1 MDVILLEK
9 VQNLGKL
16 GDRVAVRSGYA
27 RNYLLPQRKAVSATP
42 ANLAAFEQRRAEL
55 APAAAAPLTA
65 AQTRAAELNGKSVT
79 IAAKAGTEGKLFG
92 SVGTIDIAEAASR
105 DGLDLKRHEVRL
117 PSGNCTPTST
127 RASPSTSSPK
137 DRQHSWAARRA
148 VFAARRAGLPP
159 ARRQRFRRRSSFR
172 D

>member
-27 RNYLLPQRKAVSATP
+27 RNYLLPQRKAVSAPP

-55 APAAAAPLTA
+55 EKAAADTLPA

-79 IAAKAGTEGKLFG
+79 IAAKAGTEGKLFD
-92 SVGTIDIAEAASR
+92 SIGTNDNAKATSR

-117 PSGNCTPTST
+117 PSGPFRNIGSYEVELQLH
-127 RASPSTSSPK
+127 A
-137 DRQHSWAARRA
+137 DVDARITVNVVA
-148 VFAARRAGLPP
+148 EG
-159 ARRQRFRRRSSFR
+159 
-172 D
+172 

>member
-55 APAAAAPLTA
+55 EQAEADTLTA

-117 PSGNCTPTST
+117 PSGPFRNIGSGGGGRRG
-127 RASPSTSSPK
+127 RAGGGA
-137 DRQHSWAARRA
+137 RGAGGGGAGGGAAGRGGAARGGR
-148 VFAARRAGLPP
+148 
-159 ARRQRFRRRSSFR
+159 
-172 D
+172 

>member
-27 RNYLLPQRKAVSATP
+27 RNYLLPQRKAVSAPP

-55 APAAAAPLTA
+55 EKAAADPLTA
-65 AQTRAAELNGKSVT
+65 AQTRAAELNGKRVT

-92 SVGTIDIAEAASR
+92 SVGTIAIAEAASR
-105 DGLDLKRHEVRL
+105 AGLALKRHEVRL
-117 PSGNCTPTST
+117 PGGP
-127 RASPSTSSPK
+127 
-137 DRQHSWAARRA
+137 
-148 VFAARRAGLPP
+148 
-159 ARRQRFRRRSSFR
+159 FRYIGSYA
-172 D
+172 

>member
-55 APAAAAPLTA
+55 EKAAADTLTA
-65 AQTRAAELNGKSVT
+65 EQTRTAELNGKNVT
-79 IAAKAGTEGKLFG
+79 IAAKAGTKSKLFG
-92 SVGTIDIAEAASR
+92 AGGAGGGAGAAGR
-105 DGLDLKRHEVRL
+105 GGRGR
-117 PSGNCTPTST
+117 G
-127 RASPSTSSPK
+127 
-137 DRQHSWAARRA
+137 RRGG
-148 VFAARRAGLPP
+148 RRP
-159 ARRQRFRRRSSFR
+159 
-172 D
+172 

>member
-55 APAAAAPLTA
+55 EKAAADTLTA
-65 AQTRAAELNGKSVT
+65 AQTRAAELNGKSVPL
-79 IAAKAGTEGKLFG
+79 AAKAGTAGRLFG
-92 SVGTIDIAEAASR
+92 SVGPLAIAA
-105 DGLDLKRHEVRL
+105 
-117 PSGNCTPTST
+117 
-127 RASPSTSSPK
+127 
-137 DRQHSWAARRA
+137 
-148 VFAARRAGLPP
+148 AARRAGLDL
-159 ARRQRFRRRSSFR
+159 Q
-172 D
+172 

>member
-27 RNYLLPQRKAVSATP
+27 RNYLLPQRKAVPATP

-55 APAAAAPLTA
+55 EKAESDSLAAS
-65 AQTRAAELNGKSVT
+65 QSRAAELNGKAIT

-92 SVGTIDIAEAASR
+92 SVGTLDIAEAASR
-105 DGLDLKRHEVRL
+105 DGLDVKRHEISL
-117 PSGNCTPTST
+117 PSGPFRNIGSYEVELQLH
-127 RASPSTSSPK
+127 A
-137 DRQHSWAARRA
+137 DVEARITINVVA
-148 VFAARRAGLPP
+148 EE
-159 ARRQRFRRRSSFR
+159 
-172 D
+172 

>member
-55 APAAAAPLTA
+55 EKAESDALAAA
-65 AQTRAAELNGKSVT
+65 QSRAEKLNGKTVT
-79 IAAKAGTEGKLFG
+79 VAAKAGTEGKLFG
-92 SVGTIDIAEAASR
+92 SVGTLDIAEAAGR
-105 DGLDLKRHEVRL
+105 EGLDLKRHEVRL
-117 PSGNCTPTST
+117 PSGPFRNIGSYEVELHLH
-127 RASPSTSSPK
+127 A
-137 DRQHSWAARRA
+137 DVEARITVNVIA
-148 VFAARRAGLPP
+148 EE
-159 ARRQRFRRRSSFR
+159 
-172 D
+172 

>member
-27 RNYLLPQRKAVSATP
+27 RNYLLPQRKAVSAPP

-55 APAAAAPLTA
+55 EKAEADPLTA
-65 AQTRAAELNGKSVT
+65 AQTRAAELNGKRVT

-92 SVGTIDIAEAASR
+92 SVGTIDFAEAASR
-105 DGLDLKRHEVRL
+105 VGLDLKLHEVRL
-117 PSGNCTPTST
+117 PSGPYRNIFSNKVELQLL
-127 RASPSTSSPK
+127 A
-137 DRQHSWAARRA
+137 D
-148 VFAARRAGLPP
+148 V
-159 ARRQRFRRRSSFR
+159 

>member
-1 MDVILLEK
+1 MNVIDQDEDYMMDVILLEK

-42 ANLAAFEQRRAEL
+42 ANLAAFAQRRAEL
-55 APAAAAPLTA
+55 EPAEADPLTA
-65 AQTRAAELNGKSVT
+65 AQTRAAELNGMSDT
-79 IAAKAGTEGKLFG
+79 IAAKAGTEGKLCG

-117 PSGNCTPTST
+117 PSGPFRNIGSYEVGLQLH
-127 RASPSTSSPK
+127 A
-137 DRQHSWAARRA
+137 DVDARITVNVVA
-148 VFAARRAGLPP
+148 EG
-159 ARRQRFRRRSSFR
+159 
-172 D
+172 